1 MSTHHEANDRAMRR
15 CEEAYLRE
23 PEPPA
28 CDACGGPTRDG
39 NAYCDDCYPLDDEPT
54 DDLVSVDGSEGE

>member
-1 MSTHHEANDRAMRR
+1 MSDHHEANDRAMIR

-28 CDACGGPTRDG
+28 CEACGEPTRDG
-39 NAYCDDCYPLDDEPT
+39 AALCEECATPDA
-54 DDLVSVDGSEGE
+54 DDLDALDGSEGE